1 MPSEGWFPH
10 VLRPDK
16 KKKQKTQ
23 YLKENSH
30 AKMEKGESSIPVT
43 NLDDEHT
50 NSKTECEEFQF
61 SSPNGLI
68 LGDNSTSNINNGNVY
83 KI

>member
-1 MPSEGWFPH
+1 
-10 VLRPDK
+10 
-16 KKKQKTQ
+16 
-23 YLKENSH
+23 
-30 AKMEKGESSIPVT
+30 MEKGESSIPVT